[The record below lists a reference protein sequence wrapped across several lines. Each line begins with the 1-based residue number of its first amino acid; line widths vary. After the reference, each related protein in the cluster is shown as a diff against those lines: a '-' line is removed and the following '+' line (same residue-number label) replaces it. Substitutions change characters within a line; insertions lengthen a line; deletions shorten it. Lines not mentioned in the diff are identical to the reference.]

1 MNRRDLILPLIDQA
15 LVSGSGFIFTV
26 MVARH
31 LPRDQFGAYSLA
43 WMIVLF
49 VGAIQSALI
58 LFPMMSIGPQKADS
72 EKVDFYSELMAQQF
86 VFAVIC
92 AAAVFAGAFLFGMY
106 ILSERM
112 PTSLALALGVAG
124 GICQMQE
131 FLRRLLFTEGRP
143 AAALTSDGLR
153 YGGQVAM
160 LALAFAFGLDSV
172 DAVLWVS
179 SASSTAA
186 LLAFPRYM
194 TSIRFEPMKLLS
206 QFQRNWHFS
215 GWLVGSSLLSWFS
228 TQSSVALTGL
238 LLGPAA
244 VGALR
249 GCQNLAG
256 AGGALLQA
264 LQNVIPLQAAQTYAV
279 DGAKGLNRFLIRTGL
294 LVSAVIG
301 IFVVCLSA
309 APELWLH
316 LAYGQKYAGFGYLL
330 IWCSAIF
337 FLSSFEMPPL
347 NWIADSR
354 KNTPR
359 LCCLSGWRSG
369 HAVHHVPPRDR
380 VRPHRHC
387 GCHDRDVGCTKHHY
401 VGRPA
406 HYYARNQIGQAQ
418 QVNYRNTFSW
428 HSCKCLW
435 R

>member
-1 MNRRDLILPLIDQA
+1 VNRRDLILPLIDQA

-31 LPRDQFGAYSLA
+31 LPRDQFGAYALA

-72 EKVDFYSELMAQQF
+72 ERVGFYSELMAQQF

-228 TQSSVALTGL
+228 TQSSVAVTGL

-264 LQNVIPLQAAQTYAV
+264 LQNVIPLQAAQTYAI
-279 DGAKGLNRFLIRTGL
+279 DGAQALNRFLIRTGL
-294 LVSAVIG
+294 LVSAVVG

-337 FLSSFEMPPL
+337 FLSSLEMP
-347 NWIADSR
+347 
-354 KNTPR
+354 
-359 LCCLSGWRSG
+359 LSIGLRT
-369 HAVHHVPPRDR
+369 AER
-380 VRPHRHC
+380 
-387 GCHDRDVGCTKHHY
+387 T
-401 VGRPA
+401 RPA
-406 HYYARNQIGQAQ
+406 FVAYLAGAAVTPFIMYPLATEFGLTGVVAAMTATWAVQ
-418 QVNYRNTFSW
+418 NTIMLAGLRIIMREIKSA
-428 HSCKCLW
+428 KPN